1 MDRWGFEV
9 VGEPGFT
16 PLDERTVQALAGA
29 AAGAGEKPELENI
42 EDNRIDFM
50 ILHCPEG
57 TPDSFVHAV
66 ADGIREALIE
76 ALEKFDAEAL
86 GERKP
91 RP

>member
-29 AAGAGEKPELENI
+29 AAGAGDKPELENI
-42 EDNRIDFM
+42 EDNRIDFI
-50 ILHCPEG
+50 ILHYPEG

-66 ADGIREALIE
+66 ADGISEALKRSI
-76 ALEKFDAEAL
+76 EKFDMESRAHSSQE
-86 GERKP
+86 
-91 RP
+91 